1 MIIIKNIWR
10 NSTRSLSPC
19 AFFLFL
25 LMTLLLLPVSSVIAQ
40 RPSDQI
46 LEKLREAERNN
57 DSLSALHKDLQIS
70 EYRAKME
77 ALEQEEEVERVEL
90 ILVSL
95 FAVIIIVFMA
105 IYANIRR
112 LQLRKLKEAYDKL
125 EETTTAKE
133 RMESELRIARDIQM
147 AMVPHEFPD
156 YPGLDIYAEMVPA
169 KDVGGDLYDF
179 VLINDML
186 YFCVGDVSGKGIPA
200 SLFMAQAARLFR
212 TLASNE
218 MNPVDIADAMNRE
231 FTKNNEN
238 GMFITMFIGQ
248 LDLEDGILYF
258 CNAGHNPPV
267 LDGKFIEMESNAPIG
282 LWPEMKFV
290 EETIEYIG
298 GQRLFV
304 YSDGLNEAENHLQE
318 QFSDERLLK
327 WLDAHRGIESRQLIA
342 DLKNEVN
349 SHVAGADPSDDMT
362 MFCLR
367 YVPS

>member
-1 MIIIKNIWR
+1 M
-10 NSTRSLSPC
+10 
-19 AFFLFL
+19 ALFL
-25 LMTLLLLPVSSVIAQ
+25 VTVPDAVAQSSKVSVQ
-40 RPSDQI
+40 EQ
-46 LEKLREAERNN
+46 LREAQRNN
-57 DSLSALHKDLQIS
+57 DSLSAIHKDLQIS
-70 EYRAKME
+70 EYRIKME
-77 ALEQEEEVERVEL
+77 ALKQEEEAERIEL

-95 FAVIIIVFMA
+95 FAVMAIIFMA
-105 IYANIRR
+105 FYANIRR

-133 RMESELRIARDIQM
+133 RIESELRIARDIQM
-147 AMVPHEFPD
+147 AMLPHDFPN
-156 YPGLDIYAEMVPA
+156 YPGLDIYAVMIPA
-169 KDVGGDLYDF
+169 KEVGGDLYDY

-200 SLFMAQAARLFR
+200 SLLMAQAVRLFR
-212 TLASNE
+212 TLANYE
-218 MNPVDIADAMNRE
+218 MNPADIANAMNRE
-231 FTKNNEN
+231 FSKNNDN

-267 LDGKFIEMESNAPIG
+267 LDGKFVKMEPNAPIG

-298 GQRLFV
+298 GQRLFI
-304 YSDGLNEAENHLQE
+304 YSDGLNEAENQQQE
-318 QFSDERLLK
+318 QFSDDRLK
-327 WLDAHRGIESRQLIA
+327 EWLGAHRGIESSQLIS
-342 DLKNEVN
+342 DLLDEVE
-349 SHVAGADPSDDMT
+349 SHVAGADHSDDLT

>member
-1 MIIIKNIWR
+1 MAFLIVIVPNV
-10 NSTRSLSPC
+10 TAQSPKE
-19 AFFLFL
+19 
-25 LMTLLLLPVSSVIAQ
+25 SVLEELRKAQ
-40 RPSDQI
+40 RH
-46 LEKLREAERNN
+46 N
-57 DSLSALHKDLQIS
+57 DSLSAIHKDLQIS
-70 EYRAKME
+70 EYRFKME
-77 ALEQEEEVERVEL
+77 ALEQEEKAERMEL

-95 FAVIIIVFMA
+95 FAVMAVIFMA
-105 IYANIRR
+105 FYANIRR
-112 LQLRKLKEAYDKL
+112 LQLRKLREAYDKL

-133 RMESELRIARDIQM
+133 RIESELRIARDIQM

-156 YPGLDIYAEMVPA
+156 YPGLDICAVMIPA

-200 SLFMAQAARLFR
+200 SLFMAQATRLFR
-212 TLASNE
+212 TLANYE
-218 MNPVDIADAMNRE
+218 MNPADIADAMNLE
-231 FTKNNEN
+231 FSKNNEN

-267 LDGKFIEMESNAPIG
+267 LEGKFIEMESNAPIG

-298 GQRLFV
+298 GQRLFI
-304 YSDGLNEAENHLQE
+304 YSDGLNEAENYQRE
-318 QFSDERLLK
+318 QFSDERLIE
-327 WLDAHRGIESRQLIA
+327 WLNAHRGIESSQLIS
-342 DLKNEVN
+342 DLLEEVS
-349 SHVAGADPSDDMT
+349 SHVDGAEPSDDLT

-367 YVPS
+367 YVP